1 MLTVED
7 ATFAWEPLF
16 NLCFA
21 TENAMPSAEDRVLAV
36 VILAL
41 HVLLGL
47 STFIAIAGLS
57 PKRPGFALAYFILM
71 CINATVNAVAGYTV
85 VRHINKGSDDMPDV
99 QRRVKLLIQGTWI
112 LSALLVPLYASCV
125 VHYRRLRRRGYTR
138 VHPNGETVRWGPV
151 VKTRL
156 TRTFTVAEINS
167 GVDLRWKDQIQRE
180 WKDLREAPAGAYDMV
195 MAMILY
201 HSTHIEECACCQSSE
216 ASREIVVED
225 KQGGG
230 KEKDADLGA

>member
-1 MLTVED
+1 
-7 ATFAWEPLF
+7 
-16 NLCFA
+16 
-21 TENAMPSAEDRVLAV
+21 
-36 VILAL
+36 
-41 HVLLGL
+41 
-47 STFIAIAGLS
+47 
-57 PKRPGFALAYFILM
+57 M

-112 LSALLVPLYASCV
+112 LTALCKYTIRGVKYNLLTNPPVVPLYASCV

-167 GVDLRWKDQIQRE
+167 GVDLRWKDQVQRE

-201 HSTHIEECACCQSSE
+201 HTTHIEECACCQTSE

-230 KEKDADLGA
+230 KEKDAGFGV